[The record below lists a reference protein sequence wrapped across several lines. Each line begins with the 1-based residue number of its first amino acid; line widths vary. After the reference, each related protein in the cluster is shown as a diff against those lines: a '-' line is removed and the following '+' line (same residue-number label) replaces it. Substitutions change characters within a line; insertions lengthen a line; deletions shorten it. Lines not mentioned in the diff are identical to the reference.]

1 MNRLDPPD
9 FFDDAAALD
18 ALALNVRLK
27 CHPHLAVQVPAIKAG
42 YLQYIAA
49 GGDALNVANVALP
62 DRIKDQ
68 LRALY
73 SSPSKEVPHIKRIR
87 EESEANCCPMCGSFH
102 SGTLDHLFPKA
113 EYPVF
118 AIFSPNLVPACK
130 CNSTRTDLLTGGNAN
145 ERILHPYFDD
155 ILSDRLLKA
164 HFDDFGLVP
173 RTELRLLIEPEHP
186 FATAANF
193 HLANVVERT
202 SILRHL
208 RTNWSNLLRRPSLT
222 ASELRHP
229 PASREVLEE
238 ILLAE
243 LDRQDD
249 THGSRNNW
257 QSVFLAGL
265 LDAPLLDWLFDMF
278 HQPERGTDGS
288 LIPDLVQVRTSSDS
302 AINIS

>member
-27 CHPHLAVQVPAIKAG
+27 CFPHLAMQVPAIKAG
-42 YLQYIAA
+42 YVQYVAE
-49 GGDALNVANVALP
+49 GGNALNIANVALP
-62 DRIKDQ
+62 DGIVAQ
-68 LRALY
+68 LKALY
-73 SSPSKEVPHIKRIR
+73 SSPSMDLPHIKRIR

-102 SGTLDHLFPKA
+102 SGTLDHLLPKA
-113 EYPVF
+113 VYPVF
-118 AIFSPNLVPACK
+118 AIFGPNLVPACK
-130 CNSTRTDLLTGGNAN
+130 CNSTRTDLLTGENVN

-164 HFDDFGLVP
+164 HFDDYGLAP
-173 RTELRLLIEPEHP
+173 RIELRLILEPEHA
-186 FATAANF
+186 FAAAANF
-193 HLANVVERT
+193 HLRNVVERT
-202 SILRHL
+202 SVLRHL
-208 RTNWSNLLRRPSLT
+208 RTNWGNLLRRPSLT
-222 ASELRHP
+222 ASDLRHP
-229 PASREVLEE
+229 PASREALEE

-257 QSVFLAGL
+257 QSMFLAGL

-278 HQPERGTDGS
+278 HQPEREIDGS
-288 LIPDLVQVRTSSDS
+288 LIPNL
-302 AINIS
+302 A